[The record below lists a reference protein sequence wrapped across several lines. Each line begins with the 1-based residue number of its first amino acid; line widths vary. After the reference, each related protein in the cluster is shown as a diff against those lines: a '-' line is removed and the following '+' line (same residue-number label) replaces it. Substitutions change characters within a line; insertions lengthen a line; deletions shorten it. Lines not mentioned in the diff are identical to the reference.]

1 MELYPEAE
9 FNSKLKQAARLWRA
23 RVTQKTLLLT
33 QKTLPLLPEGEGGLV
48 WVCLVGGRGR
58 NEEVAEG
65 VFKHTK
71 STRWP
76 CLATA
81 RRLRRMVLVPQED
94 EEEEEEREEGT
105 SERCFSQE
113 EEGAIV

>member
-1 MELYPEAE
+1 MAYFA
-9 FNSKLKQAARLWRA
+9 
-23 RVTQKTLLLT
+23 
-33 QKTLPLLPEGEGGLV
+33 
-48 WVCLVGGRGR
+48 GGRER

-81 RRLRRMVLVPQED
+81 RRLRRMVLVPQKD
-94 EEEEEEREEGT
+94 EEEEEEREEGFFT
-105 SERCFSQE
+105 GGRGGNCVNFEKAGEIS
-113 EEGAIV
+113 